1 MVDSGFPTP
10 RPDAVR
16 QPPQSN
22 PADETSFDRLD
33 TLFATEGGKAML
45 EDLADTLRRREQ
57 WHAVFDTRIVQA
69 RLAAGL
75 TDDVDPA
82 SLDSRQRE
90 ALDAASRAAA
100 LEVGWPLLEAG
111 RVAEGWMYLRV
122 AAEPAE
128 VAGRLAGI
136 AAEKL
141 SAADREY
148 GGADCSEAEEE
159 HERLLGEL
167 VEVALWEGLDPALGL
182 RLVLE
187 HHGTCNG
194 ITAFE
199 QSIARLPPRQQEPA
213 AATLVRHLADE
224 LSTNLAA
231 DLAERGV
238 PLPSDRSI
246 EQLLEAA
253 GGLADD
259 PAIHVDVSHLHNV
272 LRIARVCSDAS
283 VLRLARE
290 LASYA
295 CRLPAELCFP
305 GDGPFA
311 EMPRA
316 SWLFFSGCL
325 GEHLDEAAA
334 VFRDQAGA
342 GGSRGASGS
351 GPGEQLAAE
360 YLAVMLARGGR
371 EAEAVDVVLG
381 LPTRGPEAAE
391 LPTTGL
397 VPPIVSLAAA
407 AEAKAPGS
415 LAKLLDACRTRG
427 DLVTY
432 AQALTAGMTDGR

>member
-1 MVDSGFPTP
+1 MP
-10 RPDAVR
+10 
-16 QPPQSN
+16 QPPQPD

-45 EDLADTLRRREQ
+45 EALADTLRGRGQ
-57 WHAVFDTRIVQA
+57 WHAAFDTRIVQA

-75 TDDVDPA
+75 TDEFDPA

-90 ALDAASRAAA
+90 ELDAASRAAA

-128 VAGRLAGI
+128 VARRLAGI

-141 SAADREY
+141 PATEGGCGEAD
-148 GGADCSEAEEE
+148 APEAEDDR
-159 HERLLGEL
+159 ERLLGEL
-167 VEVALWEGLDPALGL
+167 IDVALWEGLDPALGL
-182 RLVLE
+182 RLLLE
-187 HHGTCNG
+187 QHGTCNG
-194 ITAFE
+194 ITAFD

-246 EQLLEAA
+246 EQLLGAA

-259 PAIHVDVSHLHNV
+259 PSFHVDVSHLHNV
-272 LRIARVCSDAS
+272 LRIARVCRDAS

-334 VFRDQAGA
+334 YFRDQAERC
-342 GGSRGASGS
+342 GSPEASGR
-351 GPGEQLAAE
+351 GPGEQLALE

-371 EAEAVDVVLG
+371 EAEAVDVVLS
-381 LPTRGPEAAE
+381 LPAHGPEAE
-391 LPTTGL
+391 MPSTGL

-415 LAKLLDACRTRG
+415 LAKLREACRARG

-432 AQALTAGMTDGR
+432 AQALTAGSTEDSC